1 MMDNVLKFI
10 LIEDSDDDVMLLT
23 RALKRE
29 GFELDY
35 QQVQTAETFRQALQ
49 DSSWDL
55 IISDYHLPGF
65 EAPEALQILKESD
78 LDLPFIVVSG
88 TIGEK
93 TAVGIVKAGANDYIM
108 KGNLT
113 RLAEAIRRET
123 REGQIRV
130 ERRKSEK
137 ALWKS
142 EARNRAI
149 LAAIPDLM
157 FRVKPDGMYRAVV
170 SNEPTVKQPAD
181 PLNRQ
186 GQTLEAVLPEHL
198 AQQTR
203 RVIQQALDT
212 GELQVFEQS
221 FTIESELVEEEVR
234 VIKNGPEEVLLM
246 VRDIRDRQA
255 ALRERQRSQEHLHR
269 LNQQLE
275 ETVNQRTQQL
285 RKREAQ
291 LQELSNRLTMA
302 LESASI
308 GCWEANLRD
317 GSCIWDQRMYE
328 IYGIQPGTI
337 VDYPMWLQSVHPDD
351 RPMLERETQLMLE
364 KDEDTDLE
372 FRICLPDGTVRTL
385 KSSARVRRDEAG
397 EPLSLVGI
405 NLDITDRKRSELA
418 LKESEE
424 KFRQLAEAIDAVFW
438 IVDLTSGSHVY
449 VSPAYERIWGYPVE
463 ELHENPNA
471 WLDHL
476 HPEDRPRLEATPAE
490 EILDEYNEEYRIIR
504 SDGEVRWIRDRA
516 FAIKNEQGQV
526 YRVAGIAE
534 DISDRKQTEAQLQ
547 QSNEQLLRATRLKD
561 EFLASMSHELRT
573 PLNAILGMTEALQE
587 EVFGSVSDSQRQAL
601 QTIDSSGG
609 HLLALINDIL
619 DVAKIESGQIE
630 LNLSATAIAPLC
642 DASLNFIKQQAINKK
657 IELQLDL
664 SPTLPDLLLD
674 ERRMRQ
680 VLINLLNNAVKFT
693 PEGGRICL
701 KVEALFAEDAPPE
714 TAPITGVRWSVEDTG
729 IGIAPE
735 NLPKLF
741 QPFIQIDSALNR
753 QFEGTG
759 LGLSLVKRLVEL
771 HGGEVGVSS
780 QLGIGS
786 CFTVMLPVTTPSRS
800 QVLSPF
806 PSWQE
811 VEPEPEP
818 QSSPLILLAEDN
830 LANIQTLSS
839 YLTAKGYELILAKDG
854 TEAID
859 QAQEQQPDLILMDIQ
874 MPGMDGLE
882 AMERIRQEPWGADV
896 PIIALTALAMES
908 DQQRCLQAGA
918 DDYLSKPVKLKH
930 LVTRIEELL
939 NRSSI
944 QV

>member
-1 MMDNVLKFI
+1 MNNLLKFI
-10 LIEDSDDDVMLLT
+10 LIEDSDDDVLLLT

-29 GFELDY
+29 GFQLDY
-35 QQVQTAETFRQALQ
+35 QQVQSPDDLRQALI

-65 EAPEALQILKESD
+65 EAPEALKIVQGFE
-78 LDLPFIVVSG
+78 LDIPFIVVSG

-93 TAVGIVKAGANDYIM
+93 SAVAMMKAGANDYIM

-113 RLAEAIRRET
+113 RLGEAIRREI

-130 ERRKSEK
+130 ERRKSEQ

-157 FRVKPDGMYRAVV
+157 FRVKPDGIYRPVV
-170 SNEPTVKQPAD
+170 ADVPTAKQDID
-181 PLNRQ
+181 PLSRR
-186 GQTLEAVLPEHL
+186 GRLIEAVLPANV

-203 RVIQQALDT
+203 RVITTALQT

-221 FTIESELVEEEVR
+221 FTLNSVAIEEEVR

-246 VRDIRDRQA
+246 IRDIRDRQA
-255 ALRERQRSQEHLHR
+255 ALRERQRSQEQLRR
-269 LNQQLE
+269 LNQNLE
-275 ETVNQRTQQL
+275 KTVHQRTKQL

-291 LQELSNRLTMA
+291 LQELSDRLTMA

-308 GCWEANLRD
+308 GCWEASLKD
-317 GSCIWDQRMYE
+317 GSLVWDQRIYE
-328 IYGIQPGTI
+328 IYGIAPGTAI
-337 VDYPMWLQSVHPDD
+337 DYPKCLLLVHPDD
-351 RPMLERETQLMLE
+351 RPRLEQTIEQMLRT
-364 KDEDTDLE
+364 DEDAHLE
-372 FRICLPDGTVRTL
+372 FRICRDDGTVRIL
-385 KSSARVRRDEAG
+385 KSSARVRRNQSG
-397 EPLSLVGI
+397 EPVSLVGI

-424 KFRQLAEAIDAVFW
+424 KFRQLAEAVDAVFW
-438 IVDLTSGSHVY
+438 IVDLVSRSQVY

-463 ELHENPNA
+463 ELYENANA
-471 WLDHL
+471 WLEHL
-476 HPEDRPRLEATPAE
+476 HPEDRSRLEANPAE
-490 EILDEYNEEYRIIR
+490 DILEEYNEEYRIIR
-504 SDGEVRWIRDRA
+504 ADGEVRWIRDRA
-516 FAIKNEQGQV
+516 FSIKNEQGQV

-534 DISDRKQTEAQLQ
+534 DISDRKHAEAQLRQ
-547 QSNEQLLRATRLKD
+547 TNEQLMRATRLKD

-587 EVFGSVSDSQRQAL
+587 DVFGAVSDAQRHAL
-601 QTIDSSGG
+601 QTIESSGG

-642 DASLNFIKQQAINKK
+642 ESSLNVIKQQALSKN
-657 IELQLDL
+657 IELTLNL
-664 SPTLPDLLLD
+664 SSTVPQMLLD

-693 PEGGRICL
+693 PKGGHIKL
-701 KVEALFAEDAPPE
+701 QVTPLFGPPSHPT
-714 TAPITGVRWSVEDTG
+714 TASVIGVRWSVEDTG

-735 NLPKLF
+735 HLPKLF
-741 QPFIQIDSALNR
+741 QPFMQIDSALNR

-771 HGGEVGVSS
+771 HGGEVGVTS
-780 QLGIGS
+780 QLGVGS
-786 CFTVMLPVTTPSRS
+786 CFTITLPLTGTNGSETGTTDPRVDEATDS
-800 QVLSPF
+800 Q
-806 PSWQE
+806 E
-811 VEPEPEP
+811 TE
-818 QSSPLILLAEDN
+818 SSALILLAEDN
-830 LANIQTLSS
+830 PANIQTLSS
-839 YLTAKGYELILAKDG
+839 YLIAKGYQLRLAKDG
-854 TEAID
+854 AEAIE
-859 QAQEQQPDLILMDIQ
+859 QAKLQQPNLILMDIQ
-874 MPGMDGLE
+874 MPGVDGLE
-882 AMERIRQEPWGADV
+882 AMQRIRQQPWGLDV

-918 DDYLSKPVKLKH
+918 DDYISKPVKLKH

-939 NRSSI
+939 QQGKI

>member
-1 MMDNVLKFI
+1 MMNNILRFI

-93 TAVGIVKAGANDYIM
+93 TAVGIMKAGANDYIM

-113 RLAEAIRRET
+113 RLAEAIRREI

-149 LAAIPDLM
+149 LAPIPDLM

-221 FTIESELVEEEVR
+221 FTIESGLVEEEVR

-269 LNQQLE
+269 LNQKLE
-275 ETVNQRTQQL
+275 ETINQRTQEL

-308 GCWEANLRD
+308 GCWEANIRD

-328 IYGIQPGTI
+328 IYGIQPGTL

-364 KDEDTDLE
+364 KDEDSHLE
-372 FRICLPDGTVRTL
+372 FRICLPDETVRTL

-438 IVDLTSGSHVY
+438 IVDLMSGSHVY

-471 WLDHL
+471 WLEHL
-476 HPEDRPRLEATPAE
+476 HPEDRPRIEATPAE
-490 EILDEYNEEYRIIR
+490 EIFEEYNEEYRIIR

-619 DVAKIESGQIE
+619 DVAKIESGQVE

-642 DASLNFIKQQAINKK
+642 EASLKFIKQQAVNKK

-701 KVEALFAEDAPPE
+701 KVEALFAEEAPSE

-780 QLGIGS
+780 QLGVGS

-800 QVLSPF
+800 QVLSPS
-806 PSWQE
+806 PGLQD

-839 YLTAKGYELILAKDG
+839 YLTAKGYQLILAKDG
-854 TEAID
+854 VEAID

-930 LVTRIEELL
+930 LVTRIEKLL

>member
-1 MMDNVLKFI
+1 MSNFLKFI
-10 LIEDSDDDVMLLT
+10 LIEDSDDDVILLT

-29 GFELDY
+29 GFQLDY
-35 QQVQTAETFRQALQ
+35 QQVQTAEALRQALQ
-49 DSSWDL
+49 DFSWDL

-65 EAPEALQILKESD
+65 EAPEALKIVKESD
-78 LDLPFIVVSG
+78 LDIPFLLVSG

-93 TAVGIVKAGANDYIM
+93 SAVAMMKAGANDYIM

-113 RLAEAIRRET
+113 RLGETIRREI
-123 REGQIRV
+123 REGQIRA
-130 ERRKSEK
+130 ERRQSEQ

-157 FRVKPDGMYRAVV
+157 FRVKSDGMYRSVV
-170 SNEPTVKQPAD
+170 SNEPTAKQPAD
-181 PLNRQ
+181 PLNRK

-221 FTIESELVEEEVR
+221 FTIESGLVEEEVR

-246 VRDIRDRQA
+246 IRDIRDRQA
-255 ALRERQRSQEHLHR
+255 ALRERQRSQEQLHR
-269 LNQQLE
+269 LNQKLE
-275 ETVNQRTQQL
+275 ETVNQRTQEL

-291 LQELSNRLTMA
+291 LRELSDRLAMA
-302 LESASI
+302 LDSASI
-308 GCWEANLRD
+308 GCWELNLGG
-317 GSCIWDQRMYE
+317 GSFVWDQRMYD
-328 IYGIQPGTI
+328 IYGLQSGTV
-337 VDYPMWLQSVHPDD
+337 VDYPIWFQAVHPDD
-351 RPMLERETQLMLE
+351 RPMLQREIEQMLE
-364 KDEDTDLE
+364 RDEDSHLE
-372 FRICLPDGTVRTL
+372 FRICLQDQTVRTL
-385 KSSARVRRDEAG
+385 RSSARVRRDETG
-397 EPLSLVGI
+397 QPVSLVGI

-424 KFRQLAEAIDAVFW
+424 KFRQLAETIDAVFW
-438 IVDLTSGSHVY
+438 IVDLASRSQVY
-449 VSPAYERIWGYPVE
+449 VSPAYERIWGRPIP
-463 ELHENPNA
+463 ELYDNADA
-471 WLDHL
+471 WLERL
-476 HPEDRPRLEATPAE
+476 HPEDRPRIEATPAE
-490 EILDEYNEEYRIIR
+490 DILDDYNQEYRIIR
-504 SDGEVRWIRDRA
+504 PDGEVRWIRDRA

-534 DISDRKQTEAQLQ
+534 DISDRKQAEAQQ
-547 QSNEQLLRATRLKD
+547 QHTNEQLLRATRLKD

-642 DASLNFIKQQAINKK
+642 DASLSFIKQQALNKN
-657 IELQLDL
+657 IQLQLNL

-693 PEGGRICL
+693 PEGGRVCL
-701 KVEALFAEDAPPE
+701 KVDPLFVDDTPQE
-714 TAPITGVRWSVEDTG
+714 TAPVTGVRWSVEDTG

-780 QLGIGS
+780 QLGVGS
-786 CFTVMLPVTTPSRS
+786 CFTVMLPVTTSSSS
-800 QVLSPF
+800 QTPNQSLGL
-806 PSWQE
+806 QE
-811 VEPEPEP
+811 VEQTSKFEF
-818 QSSPLILLAEDN
+818 SPLILLAEDN
-830 LANIQTLSS
+830 PANIQTLSS
-839 YLTAKGYELILAKDG
+839 YLTAKGYQVILANDG
-854 TEAID
+854 TEAIH
-859 QAQEQQPDLILMDIQ
+859 QTKSQQPNLILMDIQ

-882 AMERIRQEPWGADV
+882 AIERIRQEPWGVDV

-930 LVTRIEELL
+930 LVTRITELL
-939 NRSSI
+939 NWSSI